1 MPPAARGKALEPW
14 PGYAKQSPEDR
25 QERLRFKLAE
35 ARMRGDLLYA
45 KALCVAVAATEALA
59 RGDGAR
65 GALETEAIKSAGTID
80 TYGKSLFKDAG
91 GWTPN

>member
-1 MPPAARGKALEPW
+1 MTQPRRTKPLEPW

-25 QERLRFKLAE
+25 QERLRMKVGE

-59 RGDGAR
+59 RDGGDR
-65 GALETEAIKSAGTID
+65 GVLETEAINSAGKID